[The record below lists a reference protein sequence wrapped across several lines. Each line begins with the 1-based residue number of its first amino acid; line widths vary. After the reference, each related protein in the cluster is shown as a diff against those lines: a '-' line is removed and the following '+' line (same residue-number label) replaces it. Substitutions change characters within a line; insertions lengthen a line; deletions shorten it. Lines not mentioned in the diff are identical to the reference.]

1 MQSNRGHVS
10 KNHPHIEA
18 LLAKHHSLSS
28 QIKDARNHPST
39 TDEELQR
46 WKIERLR
53 LKDEIAQTRTAS
65 G

>member
-10 KNHPHIEA
+10 QNHPHIEA

-28 QIKDARNHPST
+28 QIKDARNRLST
-39 TDEELQR
+39 PDEELQR
-46 WKIERLR
+46 WKIERLK
-53 LKDEIAQTRTAS
+53 LKDQIVQARAAS